1 MKFVKEFNNLKFNYE
16 VGKKTWFGTGGV
28 TKVFL
33 LIDKIKTLQILMKF
47 TPKAVPLLVL
57 GAGSNI
63 LIRDGGFKGLTIKL
77 GMDFRQIDFKKKDMI
92 LELGSGVKDSEISKF
107 CLQNSISGFEFLKGI
122 PGTIGGNIYMNAG
135 CYGNNISELF
145 LSCKI
150 LTRQGKIK
158 ELEKKQIEFGY
169 RNSSIDKNAIIL
181 SAKFIAKKGM
191 KKLISKKLN
200 EISRVRIDSQPVA
213 SRTGGSTFKN
223 PPNESAWKLIEKI
236 NYRGK
241 RLGGA
246 LVSKH
251 HPNFMINESLASSL
265 DIELLGEEIKE
276 KVWEKFKVNLDWEI
290 KRVGRFKKI

>member
-77 GMDFRQIDFKKKDMI
+77 GKDFRQIDFKKKDMI

>member
-33 LIDKIKTLQILMKF
+33 LIDKIKTLQILIKF